1 MSMSVKGNIKRILDT
16 RVISEKFSVREFDI
30 ETTDR
35 YPQVLRMQASNDR
48 IALLN
53 GLGVGD
59 SVNVELNLRGR
70 EWTGNDGVTKV
81 FNTLDA
87 WKVERTGAAQSGSSS
102 GSAGGGDQDMI
113 PFASCDISLEPSP
126 IAKVLR

>member
-87 WKVERTGAAQSGSSS
+87 WKVERV
-102 GSAGGGDQDMI
+102 GSAQGSGNTGGGDQDPI